1 MSANEKSSMTID
13 PITVEVVSRHVLAAA
28 EEMGVVLMRTAFSPN
43 IKERHDCS
51 TAVFDAAG
59 EVVAQA
65 QHVPIHLGSMIGAI
79 RSIRARYADAEI
91 RPGDMFVA
99 NDPYNGGGSHLPD
112 LNVVAPVFHDGRIA
126 AFVANIAHHADV
138 GGMVPG
144 SEAAVCESIFQEG
157 LRLPP
162 VRLVSEG
169 MLNRDIAEVIFLNSR
184 TPEERKGDLNA
195 QIAANRVGQRAIVR
209 LIERYGLATYTAAL
223 DAYLDYSERRLRA
236 AIDRLE
242 PGTYRAED
250 LMSGVGDA
258 LVRVACAAIVAP
270 GRLTFD
276 FDGTDPQIPSA
287 RNVPT
292 QALAAT
298 VYTVMKALL
307 DPDAPANGGA
317 FRAVE
322 IRAPAGCIVNPVP
335 PAPVGARS
343 ISCGVVDG
351 VIVSALSEAMPA
363 KRMAPSGPHHL
374 LLVAGTDPRN
384 GRYFV
389 NYETVAGALGAR
401 ASRDGMDAVRTLS
414 SGSANLPV
422 EALEHAYPLRI
433 ERYALR
439 NGSGGPGRYR
449 GGDGLVRDYR
459 VLADDVAVSLTGERQ
474 ANPAAGIAGG
484 GPGAVG
490 EFVLDPGTDGEKKLP
505 SAVREMRLSRGALL
519 RVATPGGGGFGAPAD
534 RDRADVAADLREGRI
549 DPAGAA
555 LYRVEDDKGK
565 IH

>member
-1 MSANEKSSMTID
+1 MSREDAVPAVD

-79 RSIRARYADAEI
+79 RSIRARFDDADI
-91 RPGDMFVA
+91 HPGDMFVA

-112 LNVVAPVFHDGRIA
+112 LNVIAPVFHDGCIV

-162 VRLVSEG
+162 VRLVCEG
-169 MLNRDIAEVIFLNSR
+169 VLNRDIAEVILLNSR
-184 TPEERKGDLNA
+184 TSEERKGDLNA
-195 QIAANRVGQRAIVR
+195 QIAANRVGQRAIAR
-209 LIERYGLATYTAAL
+209 LIERYGLAMYTAAL
-223 DAYLDYSERRLRA
+223 AAYLDYSERRLRA
-236 AIDRLE
+236 AIGRLE
-242 PGTYRAED
+242 PGTYRAAD
-250 LMSGVGDA
+250 MMSGAGEA
-258 LVRVACAAIVAP
+258 LARIACAVTVAP
-270 GRLTFD
+270 GGLVFD
-276 FDGTDPQIPSA
+276 FDGTDPQMASA

-343 ISCGVVDG
+343 ISCGVVDA
-351 VIVSALSEAMPA
+351 VIVSALSAAMPGS
-363 KRMAPSGPHHL
+363 RMAPSGPHHL
-374 LLVAGTDPRN
+374 LLAAGTDPRT

-401 ASRDGMDAVRTLS
+401 ARADGMDAVRTLS

-433 ERYALR
+433 EQYALR
-439 NGSGGPGRYR
+439 TGSGGAGTHR
-449 GGDGLVRDYR
+449 GGDGMVRDYR
-459 VLADDVAVSLTGERQ
+459 VLADDLTVSLTGERQ
-474 ANPAAGIAGG
+474 SNPARGIEGG
-484 GPGAVG
+484 KDGAVG
-490 EFVLDPGTDGEKKLP
+490 EFVLDPDTNHARKL
-505 SAVREMRLSRGALL
+505 SAAVKELKLARDSVL
-519 RVATPGGGGFGAPAD
+519 RIATPGGGGFGPPEARP
-534 RDRADVAADLREGRI
+534 RDAVARDVREGRVGE
-549 DPAGAA
+549 AEAA
-555 LYRVEDDKGK
+555 SVYGRKDEPEA
-565 IH
+565 

>member
-1 MSANEKSSMTID
+1 
-13 PITVEVVSRHVLAAA
+13 
-28 EEMGVVLMRTAFSPN
+28 
-43 IKERHDCS
+43 
-51 TAVFDAAG
+51 
-59 EVVAQA
+59 
-65 QHVPIHLGSMIGAI
+65 
-79 RSIRARYADAEI
+79 
-91 RPGDMFVA
+91 
-99 NDPYNGGGSHLPD
+99 
-112 LNVVAPVFHDGRIA
+112 VFHEGRIA

-162 VRLVSEG
+162 VRLVCEG
-169 MLNRDIAEVIFLNSR
+169 TLNRDIAEVIFLNSR

-195 QIAANRVGQRAIVR
+195 QIAANRVGQRAIAR
-209 LIERYGLATYTAAL
+209 LIERYGLATYSAAL

-236 AIDRLE
+236 AIDRLA

-250 LMSGVGDA
+250 LMSGVGDT
-258 LVRVACAAIVAP
+258 LVRIACAAIVAP
-270 GRLTFD
+270 GRLIFD

-351 VIVSALSEAMPA
+351 VIVSALSAAMPE

-439 NGSGGPGRYR
+439 SGSGGPGRYR

-474 ANPAAGIAGG
+474 ANPAGGVAGG
-484 GPGAVG
+484 GAGAVG
-490 EFVLDPGTDGEKKLP
+490 EFVLDPGTGGERKLP
-505 SAVREMRLSRGALL
+505 SAVKEMRLPRGALL
-519 RVATPGGGGFGAPAD
+519 RIATPGGGGFGAPTD
-534 RDRADVAADLREGRI
+534 RDRADVDADLRDGRI

-565 IH
+565 IY

>member
-1 MSANEKSSMTID
+1 MSAGQSTSSPVD

-79 RSIRARYADAEI
+79 KAIRARFDDADMH
-91 RPGDMFVA
+91 PGDMFVA

-112 LNVVAPVFHDGRIA
+112 LNVIAPVFHGGRIA

-162 VRLVSEG
+162 VRLVRDDVLS
-169 MLNRDIAEVIFLNSR
+169 RDIADVILLNSR

-195 QIAANRVGQRAIVR
+195 QIAANRVGQRAIER
-209 LIERYGLATYTAAL
+209 LIERYGLVTYNAAL
-223 DAYLDYSERRLRA
+223 EAYLDYSERRLRA
-236 AIDRLE
+236 AIGRLA

-250 LMSGVGDA
+250 LMSGVGETLA
-258 LVRVACAAIVAP
+258 RIACAVTVEP
-270 GRLTFD
+270 GRLVFD
-276 FDGTDPQIPSA
+276 FAGTDRQIPSA

-351 VIVSALSEAMPA
+351 VIVSALSAAMPSN
-363 KRMAPSGPHHL
+363 RMAPSGPHHL
-374 LLVAGTDPRN
+374 LLVAGTDPRS

-401 ASRDGMDAVRTLS
+401 TGRDGMDAVRTLS

-439 NGSGGPGRYR
+439 SGSGGAGRHR

-459 VLADDVAVSLTGERQ
+459 ILADDVTVSLTGERQ
-474 ANPAAGIAGG
+474 SNPAKGEAGG
-484 GPGAVG
+484 SDGAVG
-490 EFVLDPGTDGEKKLP
+490 AFVLDPGTAAERKLP
-505 SAVREMRLSRGALL
+505 GAVKELPLAQGALL
-519 RVATPGGGGFGAPAD
+519 RIATPGGGGFGPARE
-534 RDRADVAADLREGRI
+534 RDRRDVARDIEEGRI
-549 DPAGAA
+549 TIAIARSTYGWTG
-555 LYRVEDDKGK
+555 E
-565 IH
+565 

>member
-1 MSANEKSSMTID
+1 MSAGDAGRRVID

-79 RSIRARYADAEI
+79 RSIRERFDDADM

-112 LNVVAPVFHDGRIA
+112 LNVIAPVFHDGRIA

-162 VRLVSEG
+162 VRLVREG
-169 MLNRDIAEVIFLNSR
+169 ALNRDIRDVILLNSR

-195 QIAANRVGQRAIVR
+195 QIAANRVGQRAIAG
-209 LIERYGLATYTAAL
+209 LIERYGLVTYTAAL
-223 DAYLDYSERRLRA
+223 EAYLDYSERRLRA

-242 PGTYRAED
+242 PGTYEAED
-250 LMSGVGDA
+250 LMSGVGNA
-258 LVRVACAAIVAP
+258 VARIACAVTVAP
-270 GRLTFD
+270 GRLVFD
-276 FDGTDPQIPSA
+276 FAGTDRQIPSA

-351 VIVSALSEAMPA
+351 VIVSALSAAMPE

-374 LLVAGTDPRN
+374 LLVAGTDPRT

-401 ASRDGMDAVRTLS
+401 AKHDGMDAVRTLS

-433 ERYALR
+433 EQYALR
-439 NGSGGPGRYR
+439 SGSGGAGEFR
-449 GGDGLVRDYR
+449 GGDGLIRDYR
-459 VLADDVAVSLTGERQ
+459 VLADDVTVSLTGERQ
-474 ANPAAGIAGG
+474 SNPAKGIAGG
-484 GPGAVG
+484 EDGAVG
-490 EFVLDPGTDGEKKLP
+490 AFILDPGTDAERKLP
-505 SAVREMRLSRGALL
+505 AAVKEMPLPQGALL
-519 RVATPGGGGFGAPAD
+519 RVATPGGGGFGPAQKRDAD
-534 RDRADVAADLREGRI
+534 RVARDLEDGRI
-549 DPAGAA
+549 TPAMARS
-555 LYRVEDDKGK
+555 LYRIE
-565 IH
+565 

>member
-1 MSANEKSSMTID
+1 MSKCGAGPPAID
-13 PITVEVVSRHVLAAA
+13 PITIEVVSRHVLASA

-59 EVVAQA
+59 DVVAQA

-79 RSIRARYADAEI
+79 RSIRERFEDSDM

-112 LNVVAPVFHDGRIA
+112 LNVVAPVFHQGRIA

-144 SEAAVCESIFQEG
+144 SEAAVCDSIFQEG

-162 VRLVSEG
+162 VRLVREG
-169 MLNRDIAEVIFLNSR
+169 RLNRDICEIIFLNSR

-195 QIAANRVGQRAIVR
+195 QIAANQVGQRAIER
-209 LIERYGLATYTAAL
+209 LIERYGLATYNAAL

-236 AIDRLE
+236 AIDQLE
-242 PGTYRAED
+242 PGTHRSED
-250 LMSGVGDA
+250 MMSGANDA
-258 LVRVACAAIVAP
+258 LARIACSVTVQP
-270 GRLTFD
+270 GRLVFD
-276 FDGTDPQIPSA
+276 FDGTDRQIPSA

-292 QALAAT
+292 QALVAT

-317 FRAVE
+317 FRAVD

-351 VIVSALSEAMPA
+351 VIISALSAAIPA

-374 LLVAGTDPRN
+374 LLVAGTDPRTE
-384 GRYFV
+384 RYFV

-401 ASRDGMDAVRTLS
+401 PNRDGMDAVRTLS

-433 ERYALR
+433 EQYALR
-439 NGSGGPGRYR
+439 SGSGGTGQFR

-459 VLADDVAVSLTGERQ
+459 VLADDVTVSLTGERQ
-474 ANPAAGIAGG
+474 VNPAKGEAGG
-484 GPGAVG
+484 GDGAVG
-490 EFVLDPGTDGEKKLP
+490 SFVLDPGTDGERKLSSAVQELKLP
-505 SAVREMRLSRGALL
+505 RGALL
-519 RVATPGGGGFGAPAD
+519 RIATPGGGGFGPAQKRDGD
-534 RDRADVAADLREGRI
+534 RVARDLNEGRI
-549 DPAGAA
+549 TMATARSTYGWKDG
-555 LYRVEDDKGK
+555 
-565 IH
+565 

>member
-1 MSANEKSSMTID
+1 MSTDRAKSPAVD

-79 RSIRARYADAEI
+79 RAIRARFDDADMH
-91 RPGDMFVA
+91 PGDMFVA

-112 LNVVAPVFHDGRIA
+112 LNVIAPVFHAGRIA

-162 VRLVSEG
+162 VRLVRDGVLS
-169 MLNRDIAEVIFLNSR
+169 RDIADVILLNSR

-195 QIAANRVGQRAIVR
+195 QIAANRVGQRAIER

-236 AIDRLE
+236 AIGRLA

-250 LMSGVGDA
+250 LMSGVGET
-258 LVRVACAAIVAP
+258 LVRIACAVTVEP
-270 GRLTFD
+270 GGLIFD
-276 FDGTDPQIPSA
+276 FAGTDRQIPSA

-317 FRAVE
+317 FRAVD

-351 VIVSALSEAMPA
+351 VIVSALSAAMPSS
-363 KRMAPSGPHHL
+363 RMAPSGPHHL

-401 ASRDGMDAVRTLS
+401 ANRDGMDAVRTLS

-439 NGSGGPGRYR
+439 SGSGGAGRHR

-459 VLADDVAVSLTGERQ
+459 ILADDVTVSLTGERQ
-474 ANPAAGIAGG
+474 SNPARGDAGG
-484 GPGAVG
+484 GDGAVG
-490 EFVLDPGTDGEKKLP
+490 AFVLDPGTSAEQKLP
-505 SAVREMRLSRGALL
+505 AAVKELRLPKGAVL
-519 RVATPGGGGFGAPAD
+519 RVATPGGGGFGSARD
-534 RDRADVAADLREGRI
+534 RDRREIACDIEDGRI
-549 DPAGAA
+549 TAA
-555 LYRVEDDKGK
+555 AARTIYGWPEE
-565 IH
+565 

>member
-1 MSANEKSSMTID
+1 MTKETPARPAVD

-79 RSIRARYADAEI
+79 RSIRERFDDADMH
-91 RPGDMFVA
+91 PGDMFVA

-112 LNVVAPVFHDGRIA
+112 LNVIAPVFHDGRIA

-162 VRLVSEG
+162 VRLVQDGVLS
-169 MLNRDIAEVIFLNSR
+169 RDIRDVILLNSR

-195 QIAANRVGQRAIVR
+195 QIAANRVGQRAVAG

-223 DAYLDYSERRLRA
+223 DAYLDYSERRLCA
-236 AIDRLE
+236 AIDQLA
-242 PGTYRAED
+242 PGTYTAED
-250 LMSGVGDA
+250 WMSGAGNAVA
-258 LVRVACAAIVAP
+258 RIACAVTVAP
-270 GRLTFD
+270 GRLVFD
-276 FDGTDPQIPSA
+276 FAGTDPQIPSA

-351 VIVSALSEAMPA
+351 VIVSALSAAMPE

-374 LLVAGTDPRN
+374 LLVAGTDPRT

-401 ASRDGMDAVRTLS
+401 AHRDGMDAVRTLS

-433 ERYALR
+433 EQYALR
-439 NGSGGPGRYR
+439 SGSGGAGAFR

-459 VLADDVAVSLTGERQ
+459 VLGDDVTVSLTGERQ
-474 ANPAAGIAGG
+474 SNPAKGIAGG
-484 GPGAVG
+484 DDGAVG
-490 EFVLDPGTDGEKKLP
+490 AFILDPGTDTERKLP
-505 SAVREMRLSRGALL
+505 AAVKEMQLPRGALL
-519 RVATPGGGGFGAPAD
+519 RVATPGGGGFGPARQ
-534 RDRADVAADLREGRI
+534 RDPAHVERDLKEGRI
-549 DPAGAA
+549 TAGAA
-555 LYRVEDDKGK
+555 RSLYRVE
-565 IH
+565 

>member
-1 MSANEKSSMTID
+1 MNREAAVPAVD

-79 RSIRARYADAEI
+79 RSIRARFDDADI
-91 RPGDMFVA
+91 HPGDMFVA

-112 LNVVAPVFHDGRIA
+112 LNVIAPVFHDGRIV

-162 VRLVSEG
+162 VRLVREG
-169 MLNRDIAEVIFLNSR
+169 VLNRDISEVILLNSR

-195 QIAANRVGQRAIVR
+195 QIAANRVGQRAIAR
-209 LIERYGLATYTAAL
+209 LIERYGLAMYTAAL
-223 DAYLDYSERRLRA
+223 AAYLDYSERRLRA
-236 AIDRLE
+236 ALGRLA

-250 LMSGVGDA
+250 MMSGEGDA
-258 LVRVACAAIVAP
+258 LARIVCAVTVAP
-270 GRLTFD
+270 DGLVFD
-276 FDGTDPQIPSA
+276 FDGTDRQIASA

-307 DPDAPANGGA
+307 DADAPANGGA

-351 VIVSALSEAMPA
+351 VIVSALSAAMPDC
-363 KRMAPSGPHHL
+363 RMAPSGPHHL
-374 LLVAGTDPRN
+374 LLAAGTDPRS

-401 ASRDGMDAVRTLS
+401 TQVDGMDAVRTLS

-433 ERYALR
+433 EQYALR
-439 NGSGGPGRYR
+439 TGSGGAGTHR
-449 GGDGLVRDYR
+449 GGDGMVRDYR
-459 VLADDVAVSLTGERQ
+459 VLTDDLTVSLTGERQ
-474 ANPAAGIAGG
+474 SNPAHGIEGG
-484 GPGAVG
+484 RDGAVG
-490 EFVLDPGTDGEKKLP
+490 EFVLDPDTNRARKLP
-505 SAVREMRLSRGALL
+505 SAVKELKLARDAVL
-519 RVATPGGGGFGAPAD
+519 RIATPGGGGFGPPEARPRAEVV
-534 RDRADVAADLREGRI
+534 RDVREGRVE
-549 DPAGAA
+549 AA
-555 LYRVEDDKGK
+555 EAASVYGWKDEPEA
-565 IH
+565 

>member
-1 MSANEKSSMTID
+1 LSTCDATSSAVD
-13 PITVEVVSRHVLAAA
+13 PITVEVVSRHVLASA

-59 EVVAQA
+59 KVVAQA

-79 RSIRARYADAEI
+79 HAIRERFDDKDM

-112 LNVVAPVFHDGRIA
+112 LNVVAPVFHEGRIA

-162 VRLVSEG
+162 VRLVHEG
-169 MLNRDIAEVIFLNSR
+169 ILNKDICEVIFLNSR
-184 TPEERKGDLNA
+184 TPDERKGDLNA
-195 QIAANRVGQRAIVR
+195 QIAANRVGQRAIAR
-209 LIERYGLATYTAAL
+209 LIERYGFATYSRAL
-223 DAYLDYSERRLRA
+223 DAYLDYSERRMRA
-236 AIDRLE
+236 AIKQLE
-242 PGTYRAED
+242 TGTFKSQD
-250 LMSGVGDA
+250 MMSGAGEA
-258 LVRVACAAIVAP
+258 LARIACTVTVQR
-270 GRLTFD
+270 GRLIFD
-276 FDGTDPQIPSA
+276 FDGTDRQLPSA

-307 DPDAPANGGA
+307 DPDMPANDGA
-317 FRAVE
+317 FRAVV
-322 IRAPAGCIVNPVP
+322 IRAPAGCIVNPVS

-351 VIVSALSEAMPA
+351 VIISALSAAMPA

-374 LLVAGTDPRN
+374 LLVAGTDPRT

-401 ASRDGMDAVRTLS
+401 ANRDGMDAVRTLS

-433 ERYALR
+433 EQYALR
-439 NGSGGPGRYR
+439 SGSGGAGQFR

-459 VLADDVAVSLTGERQ
+459 VLADDVVVSLTGERQ
-474 ANPAAGIAGG
+474 LNPASGDAGG
-484 GPGAVG
+484 GDGALG
-490 EFVLDPGTDGEKKLP
+490 TFRLDPDTDQERKLP
-505 SAVREMRLSRGALL
+505 AAVKELKLPRGALL
-519 RVATPGGGGFGAPAD
+519 RIATPGGGGFGPAQK
-534 RDRADVAADLREGRI
+534 RDEECVARDLREGRI
-549 DPAGAA
+549 TLATARSTYGWK
-555 LYRVEDDKGK
+555 EG
-565 IH
+565 